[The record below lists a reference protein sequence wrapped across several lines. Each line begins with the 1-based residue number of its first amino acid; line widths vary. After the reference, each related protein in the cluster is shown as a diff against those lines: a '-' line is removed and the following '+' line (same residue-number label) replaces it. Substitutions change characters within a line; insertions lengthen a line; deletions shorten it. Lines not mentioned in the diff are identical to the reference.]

1 MKKYFMTGTDDEL
14 KFGDMVELDF
24 TRENE
29 KGNTVHHHMEV
40 KFIPELVD
48 MLLENGVIE
57 VEDDGNEEESW
68 DACPELE
75 ELSEAFDEML
85 EDFENLEKRV
95 DAIEESVK
103 RINLTLHSLTTAK
116 REVKKNAKET
126 GK

>member
-57 VEDDGNEEESW
+57 VEDDENEEESW

-103 RINLTLHSLTTAK
+103 RINLTLHSLTNAK

>member
-14 KFGDMVELDF
+14 QFGDMIELDF

-29 KGNTVHHHMEV
+29 KGNTVHHHMDV

-57 VEDDGNEEESW
+57 VEDDENEEESW

>member
-57 VEDDGNEEESW
+57 VEDDENEEESW

>member
-57 VEDDGNEEESW
+57 VEDDENEEESW

-116 REVKKNAKET
+116 REVKKNAKEA

>member
-29 KGNTVHHHMEV
+29 KGNTVHHHMDV

-57 VEDDGNEEESW
+57 VEDDENEEESW

>member
-14 KFGDMVELDF
+14 KFGDMIELDF

-48 MLLENGVIE
+48 MLLENEVIE
-57 VEDDGNEEESW
+57 VEDDENEEESL

-116 REVKKNAKET
+116 REVKKNAKEA